1 MRRFSICALLHLLF
15 LLVVSLLFLQ
25 GCTRQ
30 VLQTYPASEQDI
42 QLATSAFTRY
52 KQIYQ
57 DDCVCC
63 LDAEVDVAVSVS
75 GWFSNHTG
83 KLSGYL
89 QAMDPGYIKFAA
101 LNPLGQPI
109 FILLTN
115 GNTFKSLNVS
125 EGRAYSGSVNSETF
139 KKFAPAGFDPDYSYY
154 WLTGRLP
161 PENIEILEVR
171 RDKEQN
177 GYWLQVRYGQSGVDN
192 MILFDPEEFV
202 ILRHIIFSDRDDL
215 LLDLV
220 YEDYKPG
227 YVGDKPLAD
236 SDQEMSGST
245 ESIEVICKIPTEL
258 SITSSLDAEKK
269 IDLKLFSFLPD
280 AEFSPDDFEIEIPD
294 SFEQLIVN

>member
-1 MRRFSICALLHLLF
+1 
-15 LLVVSLLFLQ
+15 
-25 GCTRQ
+25 
-30 VLQTYPASEQDI
+30 LQTYPASEQDI

-57 DDCVCC
+57 DDCACC
-63 LDAEVDVAVSVS
+63 LDAEVDVAVSLS

-89 QAMDPGYIKFAA
+89 QAMYPGYIKFAA

-161 PENIEILEVR
+161 PENIDILEVR

-192 MILFDPEEFV
+192 MILFDPQEFV

-215 LLDLV
+215 LLDFV
-220 YEDYKPG
+220 YEDYQPG
-227 YVGDKPLAD
+227 HMSDKHLAD
-236 SDQEMSGST
+236 SDQEMIGST
-245 ESIEVICKIPTEL
+245 DSNEAICKIPTKL
-258 SITSSLDAEKK
+258 SISSNSAAERNM
-269 IDLKLFSFLPD
+269 DLKLFSLIPGV
-280 AEFSPDDFEIEIPD
+280 EFSPDDFELEIPD